1 MPSNDNLNRELE
13 KLPFSVF
20 NEDKL
25 AFPVLVSV
33 PHAGRLYPA
42 EVHDNLRVSKRHLLR
57 LEDRYAD
64 RLATSAIESGFSTV
78 IAQKPRAWIDLNRS
92 RTELDPGVIEGLDM
106 TSLPN
111 PSRKVRGGLGL
122 VPRSLSGVGG
132 LWQEKWSQQQISK
145 RIGQDHEPYHQLIS
159 QILYQLRL
167 KFGGAILL
175 DLHSMPTIVND
186 GEQPPDFVI
195 GDRFGRSSA
204 SQFSELSHA
213 FFRNQ
218 GYHAQIN
225 HPYAGG
231 YILERHSNMNDNI
244 HAIQIEVDRR
254 LYLDESF
261 CEPLET
267 LGKISQLVGNLT
279 EMLSDQMTSR
289 KELEAAE

>member
-1 MPSNDNLNRELE
+1 MQTNENPNRNLEI
-13 KLPFSVF
+13 LPFSVS
-20 NEDKL
+20 NDEKL
-25 AFPVLVSV
+25 EFPILVSV
-33 PHAGRLYPA
+33 PHAGRLYPP
-42 EVHDNLRVSKRHLLR
+42 EVHDNLRVPKRHLLR

-64 RLATSAIESGFSTV
+64 RLAISAIESGFSAV

-92 RTELDPGVIEGLDM
+92 RAELDPGVIEGLDM

-132 LWQEKWSQQQISK
+132 LWREKWSQQQISI
-145 RIGQDHEPYHQLIS
+145 RIDQDHEPYHQLIS
-159 QILYQLRL
+159 QILRQLRS

-175 DLHSMPTIVND
+175 DLHSMPTIAND
-186 GEQPPDFVI
+186 GEQSPDFVI

-231 YILERHSNMNDNI
+231 YILERHSNMDDNI

-267 LGKISQLVGNLT
+267 IGKISQLVGSLAQ
-279 EMLSDQMTSR
+279 MLSDQLMSR
-289 KELEAAE
+289 RELEAAE